1 MIRFITL
8 FLMTTFSLLASGG
21 EEHATDI
28 VERTFNFVIFAGI
41 LYYLIAEPIKTFL
54 SDRTLSIENEFKKNE
69 QRIEDSK
76 LEKEKAEAELISA
89 KKQAETIVVDAK
101 NEVELAVVNLEKA
114 FQNDLSTL
122 EKQNKD
128 LKELE
133 ERKMVQAVVREEVEK
148 LLSKDGIGLD
158 EESLSK
164 ALVKKVS

>member
-1 MIRFITL
+1 MIRFISL
-8 FLMTTFSLLASGG
+8 FLITTFSLLASGG
-21 EEHATDI
+21 EEHTTDI

-41 LYYLIAEPIKTFL
+41 LYYLIAEPIKDFL

-69 QRIEDSK
+69 KRIEDSK
-76 LEKEKAEAELISA
+76 LEREKAEAELISA
-89 KKQAETIVVDAK
+89 KKQAETIVSDAK

-122 EKQNKD
+122 EKQDKD

-133 ERKMVQAVVREEVEK
+133 ERKMVQAVVSEEVSK
-148 LLSKDGIGLD
+148 LLAKDGIGLD

>member
-1 MIRFITL
+1 
-8 FLMTTFSLLASGG
+8 MTTFSLLASGG

-89 KKQAETIVVDAK
+89 KKQAETIVADAK

>member
-1 MIRFITL
+1 MIRFVSL

-89 KKQAETIVVDAK
+89 KKQAETIVADAK